1 MNDAERVARI
11 DLAAA
16 YRLACRH
23 GLNEGICNHFTLM
36 LPERRDRFL
45 LIAYGTHWSRVRASG
60 LLVVDL
66 DGTVVSGAGAA
77 EETAVHL
84 HARVHA
90 ARPDLRCLMHTHQ
103 PHTLA
108 LAMAEDGRLE
118 PASQT
123 ALRFCHRI
131 AYDRDYRGLALDG
144 DEGARV
150 AAALGRADILLMGN
164 HGVMVGGPH
173 VAKTYDDLY
182 YLERVAMTQIL
193 AMSTGRPLARIPDD
207 VQAEAARQMS
217 IDNMHRYAV
226 DHFAGLKRMLD
237 ETEPDYRE

>member
-1 MNDAERVARI
+1 MSDAEREARI

-16 YRLACRH
+16 YRLACHH
-23 GLNEGICNHFTLM
+23 GLNEGVCNHFTLM
-36 LPERRDRFL
+36 VPERSDRFL
-45 LIAYGTHWSRVRASG
+45 LIAYGTHWSQVRASG

-66 DGTVVSGAGAA
+66 DGTVVAGAGTA
-77 EETAVHL
+77 EPTAVHL

-108 LAMAEDGRLE
+108 LAMVEDGRLE
-118 PASQT
+118 PVSQT

-144 DEGARV
+144 GEGARV
-150 AAALGRADILLMGN
+150 AVAMGNTDILLMGN

-182 YLERVAMTQIL
+182 YLERAATVQIL
-193 AMSTGRPLARIPDD
+193 AMSTGRPLAPIPPEI
-207 VQAEAARQMS
+207 QAEAARQMS
-217 IDNMHRYAV
+217 VDNMHRYAV
-226 DHFAGLKRMLD
+226 EHFEGLRRMLD
-237 ETEPDYRE
+237 RTEPDYRD